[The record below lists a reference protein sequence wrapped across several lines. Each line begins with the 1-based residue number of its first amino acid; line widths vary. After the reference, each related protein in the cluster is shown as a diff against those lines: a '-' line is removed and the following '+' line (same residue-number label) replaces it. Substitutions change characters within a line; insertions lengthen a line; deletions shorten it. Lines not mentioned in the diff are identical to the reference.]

1 MSDRCAHIS
10 LLFAI
15 VTLDFSKEKVAKIV
29 PVGVGGVTRLD
40 GLFESVLPRGAMEIE
55 QTTRTTN
62 AILAIK
68 DREYL
73 VQARLLSIL
82 YYKCNLIGGIL
93 VVCFISQSC

>member
-29 PVGVGGVTRLD
+29 PVGWGTRLD
-40 GLFESVLPRGAMEIE
+40 GLKESVLPRQAMEIK
-55 QTTRTTN
+55 QTTRIAN

-68 DREYL
+68 NRE
-73 VQARLLSIL
+73 
-82 YYKCNLIGGIL
+82 
-93 VVCFISQSC
+93 